1 MSIKVPEKF
10 SKKEFN
16 QLTNYLKDHELTKYI
31 ELVKENYKKPK
42 GGTEYFL
49 KNDADTPALINLD
62 YVFNSIRKY
71 PAISSKLSNCFS
83 PILLNT

>member
-42 GGTEYFL
+42 GGTE
-49 KNDADTPALINLD
+49 
-62 YVFNSIRKY
+62 
-71 PAISSKLSNCFS
+71 
-83 PILLNT
+83 